1 MKGPPNSNQRFDVL
15 APKFIP
21 QECIDIRG
29 IRVDKK
35 GQDPKALLVK
45 KTIFLWKRN
54 AVSGG
59 SRSKSSFV
67 NRVKFGDISEV
78 PNSEKQSRNG

>member
-45 KTIFLWKRN
+45 KTIFL
-54 AVSGG
+54 
-59 SRSKSSFV
+59 
-67 NRVKFGDISEV
+67 
-78 PNSEKQSRNG
+78 